1 MTQRC
6 IELLKF
12 APRWPATVL
21 NLLKSSYI
29 DKKKSNSDNFTLK
42 ECALY

>member
-6 IELLKF
+6 IELLKLV
-12 APRWPATVL
+12 PQWPATVL

-29 DKKKSNSDNFTLK
+29 DKKKSSSDNFTLK
-42 ECALY
+42 EIALY